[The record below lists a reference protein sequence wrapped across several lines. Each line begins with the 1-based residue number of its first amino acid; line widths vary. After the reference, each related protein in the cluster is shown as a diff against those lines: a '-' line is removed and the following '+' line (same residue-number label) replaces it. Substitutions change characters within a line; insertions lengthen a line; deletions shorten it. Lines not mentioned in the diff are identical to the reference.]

1 MGKEKRG
8 IRKYPNGMAL
18 AVSIGLGLALGLGI
32 NILAAV
38 RMLLEDGSSYGSSFS
53 EAIFST
59 YFIGGIIGFFI
70 IYPLVLTWMN
80 LRYLLRKGD
89 VDTRKTERITE
100 YTTIVLGVL
109 YTILYDSL
117 FNGYTSGIQ
126 FRADWQA
133 VLYRGQMHTP
143 VWTQAAL
150 TVAVLSLLGIAGYLL
165 LSLRDVN
172 QIPPLLTVC
181 GIAAIYLGILM
192 CVLWII
198 QVVSEEWLFCLF
210 PANCVLIGM
219 KTVRR
224 SVEEWQG
231 YEENR
236 TKVFASPFL
245 NQLNEKLMDA
255 SRWPVAAML
264 VMLPMLGVAI
274 GILALFGQ
282 QPDSL
287 IKAWTETSDWN
298 LSQRTA
304 PPSVSFD
311 EHYLCTVAAQGHPEV
326 VKPIRTGIRHGH
338 QVTVNRQLCIANAF
352 EQVLEERVPWL
363 HRPVRRFYDTYGFP
377 VARLIQS
384 ESAADAVYYMM
395 KPLEWIFLAV
405 LYLTEVKPENRIAVQ
420 YPHGPLPVQ
429 QRAGE

>member
-18 AVSIGLGLALGLGI
+18 AVSVGMGAVLGLGWS
-32 NILAAV
+32 ILTAV
-38 RMLLEDGSSYGSSFS
+38 RISLEPGSGYGSFFQ
-53 EAIFST
+53 EAVFAVF
-59 YFIGGIIGFFI
+59 FIGGITGLFI
-70 IYPLVLTWMN
+70 LYPLALTWLN
-80 LRYLLRKGD
+80 LRCLLKKGD
-89 VDTRKTERITE
+89 ADTRRSERITE
-100 YTTIVLGVL
+100 STTIVLGVL
-109 YTILYDSL
+109 YTILYDRL
-117 FNGYTSGIQ
+117 FSGYTSGIQ
-126 FRADWQA
+126 FCADWHE
-133 VLYRGQMHTP
+133 VLNRGQLHTP

-150 TVAVLSLLGIAGYLL
+150 TVAVISLLGIAGYLL

-192 CVLWII
+192 CVLWIV
-198 QVVSEEWLFCLF
+198 QVIGEEWLFCLF

-236 TKVFASPFL
+236 TKVFASPML
-245 NQLNEKLMDA
+245 NRINEMLMDA
-255 SRWPVAAML
+255 SRWPAAALL
-264 VMLPMLGVAI
+264 VMMPMLGAAI
-274 GILALFGQ
+274 GILVLFGQ

-287 IKAWTETSDWN
+287 IKAWTETSDWT
-298 LSQRTA
+298 LSQQTA
-304 PPSVSFD
+304 PPSVCFD

-326 VKPIRTGIRHGH
+326 VKPIRKGMRHGH

-352 EQVLEERVPWL
+352 EQVLEERLPWL
-363 HRPVRRFYDTYGFP
+363 HRPVRRFYDRYGFP

-405 LYLTEVKPENRIAVQ
+405 LYLTDAKPENRIAVQ
-420 YPHGPLPVQ
+420 YPHAPLPVQ
-429 QRAGE
+429 RRAGE